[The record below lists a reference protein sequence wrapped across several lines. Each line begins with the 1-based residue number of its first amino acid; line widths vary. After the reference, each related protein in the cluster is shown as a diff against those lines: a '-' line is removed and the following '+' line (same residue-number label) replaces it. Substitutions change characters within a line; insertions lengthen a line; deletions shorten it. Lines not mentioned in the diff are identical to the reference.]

1 MTDIFFWDNRKT
13 VLYSAMAQGG
23 DKKKKKK
30 KIAEEGES
38 RVTVYG
44 A

>member
-1 MTDIFFWDNRKT
+1 M
-13 VLYSAMAQGG
+13 LYSAMAQGG

>member
-1 MTDIFFWDNRKT
+1 M
-13 VLYSAMAQGG
+13 LYSAMAQGG
-23 DKKKKKK
+23 DKKKK
-30 KIAEEGES
+30 ISEEGES